1 MAAAG
6 RAPKGGT
13 YTLHLL
19 PLPVLGAGIA
29 VLALI
34 LVAAGLWLVLH
45 RPFVGLGVLVAGMA
59 LHNFLIMGLLAL
71 HTPPLLIRVV
81 QGWKEVVLALLTVLA
96 ARILVRAYQNGE
108 RPRLLPMDWIAMAFA
123 AMLVIYLLLPSR
135 ILGDAS
141 LLQRLAAFRTAGL
154 LPLLYFLG
162 RVFSQPCD
170 RDLTA
175 TSWLIVGAGALV
187 GVFGLYELW
196 FVPTI
201 TWLDW
206 GVNLFSAWLG
216 YDYKG
221 PAGMPANFFQ
231 TLPDGLL
238 LRRMVST
245 YVSPLGIAY
254 TGLLAI
260 PIGVVLMFQRGVSR
274 NKALLAGLAL
284 ALLLTGV
291 LLSVTRFAL
300 ASLGGEV
307 VLLGLILRSGR
318 VWILAAVV
326 IGLIALT
333 LFGYPYV
340 GPVVDP
346 YLLASISHR
355 PFILGAGDPSLAEH
369 LRALAADIKVASHH
383 LLGVGL
389 GGSVRRFVPAGAE
402 SPAGE
407 SAVLGFFGD
416 IGVVGGFLYMA
427 LYGLGLYSGW
437 RALRNAASMSLASA
451 LPLVAFAGGVA
462 LIPITLTSDVWG
474 DFSVTFL
481 FWWAAGY
488 SAALAGRRSAAAPDS
503 ARAEPGRAA

>member
-1 MAAAG
+1 MA
-6 RAPKGGT
+6 
-13 YTLHLL
+13 
-19 PLPVLGAGIA
+19 
-29 VLALI
+29 
-34 LVAAGLWLVLH
+34 
-45 RPFVGLGVLVAGMA
+45 F
-59 LHNFLIMGLLAL
+59 HNFLIMSLLAL
-71 HTPPLLIRVV
+71 QTPPLLIRVV
-81 QGWKEVVLALLTVLA
+81 QGWKEVVLVVLTLIA
-96 ARILVRAYQNGE
+96 ARILLRAYQRGE
-108 RPRLLPMDWIAMAFA
+108 QARLLPMDWIALAFA
-123 AMLVIYLLLPSR
+123 AVLVVYLLLPSR
-135 ILGDAS
+135 ILGDAN
-141 LLQRLAAFRTAGL
+141 LLQRLAAFRTAAL

-162 RVFSQPCD
+162 RVFSQPSD
-170 RDLTA
+170 RDLSA

-187 GVFGLYELW
+187 GAFGLYELW
-196 FVPTI
+196 LVPTI
-201 TWLDW
+201 KWLDW

-254 TGLLAI
+254 TGLLAF
-260 PIGVVLMFQRGVSR
+260 PIGLMLMFQRQAGR
-274 NKALLAGLAL
+274 NKALLAGLAF

-307 VLLGLILRSGR
+307 VLLGLILRSR
-318 VWILAAVV
+318 LVWLMAAAV

-369 LRALAADIKVASHH
+369 LRALAADIRVASHH

-427 LYGLGLYSGW
+427 LYGAGLYYGW
-437 RALRNAASMSLASA
+437 RALRNAARMSLASA
-451 LPLVAFAGGVA
+451 LPLVAFAGGIA

-488 SAALAGRRSAAAPDS
+488 SAARSAAS
-503 ARAEPGRAA
+503 SR